1 MKTLLKLVGGIVA
14 LLVVLVVAGGILLS
28 TVFDPNE
35 YKQEIEQLALD
46 NGGVEL
52 QIGGDIDWSV
62 FPWLGLKINQI
73 QVSYP
78 GKPQFAALNQAQ
90 VAVELP
96 ALLSG
101 NVKMKSVVLDGLQLD
116 LIAESPTSNNWSA
129 PQAADAAASAN
140 AEKPAEDATAD
151 VADESTVE
159 SGSGAALALDIES
172 IAITNGQLTYTD
184 KTAASKIQLSD
195 LNVASGKVVT
205 NAFFPAQLSFN
216 AEQYQGSEKQ
226 MTVAAKLD
234 AEFFL
239 DLEKQLYQIKG
250 LNSTLGLQ
258 GAAFNG
264 KTVPLE
270 LNADITADVAKQQ
283 VSLQGLTLKLAN
295 LAANGNVTVD
305 NFAKPA
311 FSGDL
316 AVASFELNALMDA
329 LGQAAIETTDPNVLK
344 AISLNTKLA
353 GPANT
358 LVLEQL
364 QLKLDD
370 TTFNGQIAVN
380 LTDSA
385 LALNLKG
392 DSIDADRYMPPK
404 AEGEAASGDATG
416 SDGSAAAAGS
426 DGERYSKEP
435 VIPVEPLMGL
445 NVDATIGLQ
454 KLLVSG
460 LTVNNLLLDVAAH
473 NGLVK
478 ASKINADLYGGT
490 VRNSLTL
497 DVRKSPV
504 KMNTKKNIS
513 NIQIGDLLN
522 DLAQVDRITGSL
534 SSKSDV
540 NTRGRS
546 VYDIVNS
553 MTGTASVNMKDGE
566 IKGIGIA
573 QTICQGFNTV
583 GSLGL
588 NSDQVDQSTP
598 FANLNGNF
606 KIKNGLVDNRDLKA
620 ELDAITLK
628 GAGKVNV
635 PASSLDYRLGLTI
648 EENLFKQTCS
658 VNNALEGVEWPV
670 DCKGSFDDDPAKL
683 CKPDLSVIEDVIKAQ
698 LKKKLKAEVET
709 KAKAKVEE
717 ALKDK
722 LGDETKGLL
731 KGLFN

>member
-1 MKTLLKLVGGIVA
+1 MKTLLKLVGGLVA
-14 LLVVLVVAGGILLS
+14 LLVVLVVAGGILLG
-28 TVFDPNE
+28 TLFDPNE
-35 YKQEIEQLALD
+35 YKQEIQTLALD

-52 QIGGDIDWSV
+52 KIGGDIDWSV

-73 QVSYP
+73 QVNYP
-78 GKPQFAALNQAQ
+78 GKPQFASLNQAQ

-101 NVKMKSVVLDGLQLD
+101 NVKMKSVVLDGLTLD
-116 LIAESPTSNNWSA
+116 LIAESPTDNNWSV
-129 PQAADAAASAN
+129 PQTADATGSSAAEPAADSGTGTADASA
-140 AEKPAEDATAD
+140 D
-151 VADESTVE
+151 
-159 SGSGAALALDIES
+159 SGAALGLDIES

-184 KTAASKIQLSD
+184 KTADSKVLLND
-195 LNVASGKVVT
+195 LNVTSGKVVT

-234 AEFFL
+234 AQFFL
-239 DLEKQLYQIKG
+239 DLAQQQYQVKG
-250 LNSTLGLQ
+250 LTSTLGLQ

-270 LNADITADVAKQQ
+270 LNADITADVANQQ
-283 VSLQGLTLKLAN
+283 VSLQGLSLKLAN
-295 LAANGNVTVD
+295 LAANGNVTVND
-305 NFAKPA
+305 FAKPA

-329 LGQAAIETTDPNVLK
+329 LGQAAVETTDPNVLK

-358 LVLEQL
+358 LVMEQL

-370 TTFNGQIAVN
+370 TTFNGQLAYN
-380 LTDSA
+380 LMDGA

-392 DSIDADRYMPPK
+392 DSIDADRYLPPK
-404 AEGEAASGDATG
+404 AEGEAASGDAATANSEAAPAKTG
-416 SDGSAAAAGS
+416 
-426 DGERYSKEP
+426 GERYSKEP
-435 VIPVEPLMGL
+435 VIPVEPLVGL
-445 NVDATIGLQ
+445 NLDATLGLQ
-454 KLLVSG
+454 KLLISG
-460 LTVNNLLLDVAAH
+460 LTVNNILLDVSAH
-473 NGLVK
+473 GGLVK

-490 VRNSLTL
+490 VRNSVTL
-497 DVRKSPV
+497 DVRKTPV
-504 KMNTKKNIS
+504 QMNTKKNIS
-513 NIQIGDLLN
+513 NIQIGDLLK

-573 QTICQGFNTV
+573 QTICQGFNSV

-588 NSDQVDQSTP
+588 NTEQVDQSTP

-620 ELDAITLK
+620 ELDAITVK
-628 GAGKVNV
+628 GAGQVNV
-635 PASSLDYRLGLTI
+635 PASNLDYRLGLTI

-670 DCKGSFDDDPAKL
+670 DCKGSFDDDPAQL

-709 KAKAKVEE
+709 KAKEKVEE
-717 ALKDK
+717 ALQDK
-722 LGDETKGLL
+722 LGDEAKGLI

>member
-1 MKTLLKLVGGIVA
+1 MKTLLKLVGGLVA
-14 LLVVLVVAGGILLS
+14 LLVVLVVAGGILLG
-28 TVFDPNE
+28 TLFDPNE
-35 YKQEIEQLALD
+35 YKQEIQTLALD

-52 QIGGDIDWSV
+52 KIGGDIDWSV

-73 QVSYP
+73 QVNYP
-78 GKPQFAALNQAQ
+78 GKPQFASLNQAQ

-101 NVKMKSVVLDGLQLD
+101 NVKMKSVVLDGLTLD
-116 LIAESPTSNNWSA
+116 LIAESPTDNNWSV
-129 PQAADAAASAN
+129 PQTADATGSSAAEPAADSGTGTADASA
-140 AEKPAEDATAD
+140 D
-151 VADESTVE
+151 
-159 SGSGAALALDIES
+159 SGAALGLDIES

-184 KTAASKIQLSD
+184 KTADSKVLLND
-195 LNVASGKVVT
+195 LNVTSGKVVT

-234 AEFFL
+234 AQFFL
-239 DLEKQLYQIKG
+239 DLAQQQYQVKG
-250 LNSTLGLQ
+250 LTSTLGLQ

-270 LNADITADVAKQQ
+270 LNADITADVANQQ
-283 VSLQGLTLKLAN
+283 VSLQGLSLKLAN
-295 LAANGNVTVD
+295 LAANGNVTVND
-305 NFAKPA
+305 FAKPA

-316 AVASFELNALMDA
+316 AISSFELNALMDA
-329 LGQAAIETTDPNVLK
+329 LGQAAVETTDPNVLK

-358 LVLEQL
+358 LVMEQL

-370 TTFNGQIAVN
+370 TTFNGQLAYN
-380 LTDSA
+380 LTDGA

-392 DSIDADRYMPPK
+392 DSIDADRYLPPK
-404 AEGEAASGDATG
+404 AEGEAASGDAATANSEAASAKTG
-416 SDGSAAAAGS
+416 
-426 DGERYSKEP
+426 GERYSKEP
-435 VIPVEPLMGL
+435 VIPVEPLVGL
-445 NVDATIGLQ
+445 NLDATLGLQ
-454 KLLVSG
+454 KLLISG
-460 LTVNNLLLDVAAH
+460 LTVNNILLDVSAH
-473 NGLVK
+473 GGLVK

-490 VRNSLTL
+490 VRNSVTL
-497 DVRKSPV
+497 DVRKTPV
-504 KMNTKKNIS
+504 QMNTKKNIS
-513 NIQIGDLLN
+513 NIQIGDLLK

-573 QTICQGFNTV
+573 QTICQGFNSV

-588 NSDQVDQSTP
+588 NTEQVDQSTP

-620 ELDAITLK
+620 ELDAITVK
-628 GAGKVNV
+628 GAGQVNV
-635 PASSLDYRLGLTI
+635 PASNLDYRLGLTI

-670 DCKGSFDDDPAKL
+670 DCKGSFDDDPAQL

-709 KAKAKVEE
+709 KAKEKVEE
-717 ALKDK
+717 ALQDK
-722 LGDETKGLL
+722 LGDEAKGLI

>member
-28 TVFDPNE
+28 TLFDPNE
-35 YKQEIEQLALD
+35 YKQEIQQLALD

-52 QIGGDIDWSV
+52 KIGGDIDWSV

-73 QVSYP
+73 QVNYP
-78 GKPQFAALNQAQ
+78 DKPQFAALNQAQ

-101 NVKMKSVVLDGLQLD
+101 NVKMKSVVLDGLTLN
-116 LIAESPTSNNWSA
+116 LIAESPTDNNWSA
-129 PQAADAAASAN
+129 AQTADAADSSTAEPAADSSA
-140 AEKPAEDATAD
+140 DTAD
-151 VADESTVE
+151 TADTTAD
-159 SGSGAALALDIES
+159 SGAALGLDIES

-184 KTAASKIQLSD
+184 KTADSKILLND
-195 LNVASGKVVT
+195 LNVTSGKVVT

-216 AEQYQGSEKQ
+216 AEQYQGGEKQ
-226 MTVAAKLD
+226 MTVDAKLD

-239 DLEKQLYQIKG
+239 DLAQQQYQVKG
-250 LNSTLGLQ
+250 LTSTLGLQ

-270 LNADITADVAKQQ
+270 LNADITADVANQQ
-283 VSLQGLTLKLAN
+283 VSLKGLTLKLAN
-295 LAANGNVTVD
+295 LAANGNVTVN

-329 LGQAAIETTDPNVLK
+329 LGQAAIETADPNVLK
-344 AISLNTKLA
+344 AISLSTKLA

-370 TTFNGQIAVN
+370 TSFNGQLALN
-380 LTDSA
+380 LADSG

-392 DSIDADRYMPPK
+392 DSIDADRYLPPK
-404 AEGEAASGDATG
+404 AEGDSAAGDA
-416 SDGSAAAAGS
+416 SAADTSAAPAKAG
-426 DGERYSKEP
+426 GERYSKDP

-445 NVDATIGLQ
+445 NVDAKLGLQ
-454 KLLVSG
+454 KLLISG
-460 LTVNNLLLDVAAH
+460 LTVNNILLDVSAH
-473 NGLVK
+473 GGLVK

-490 VRNSLTL
+490 VRNSVTL
-497 DVRKSPV
+497 DVRKTPV
-504 KMNTKKNIS
+504 TMNTKKNIS
-513 NIQIGDLLN
+513 NIQIGDLLK

-573 QTICQGFNTV
+573 QTICQGFNSV

-588 NSDQVDQSTP
+588 NTEQVDQSTP

-620 ELDAITLK
+620 ELDAITVK
-628 GAGKVNV
+628 GAGSVNV
-635 PASSLDYRLGLTI
+635 PASNLDYRLGLTI

-709 KAKAKVEE
+709 KAKEKVEE

-722 LGDETKGLL
+722 LGDETKGLI

>member
-1 MKTLLKLVGGIVA
+1 MKTLLKLVGGLVA
-14 LLVVLVVAGGILLS
+14 LLVVLVVAGGILLG
-28 TVFDPNE
+28 TLFDPNE
-35 YKQEIEQLALD
+35 YKQEIQKLALD

-52 QIGGDIDWSV
+52 KIGGDIDWSV

-73 QVSYP
+73 QVNYP

-101 NVKMKSVVLDGLQLD
+101 NVKMKSVVLDGLTLD
-116 LIAESPTSNNWSA
+116 LIAESPTDNNWSA
-129 PQAADAAASAN
+129 AQTSDAADSSAAEPASDSSSDTSADASA
-140 AEKPAEDATAD
+140 D
-151 VADESTVE
+151 
-159 SGSGAALALDIES
+159 SGAALGLDIES

-184 KTAASKIQLSD
+184 KTADSKVLLND
-195 LNVASGKVVT
+195 LNVTSGKVVT
-205 NAFFPAQLSFN
+205 NAFFPAQLSFK
-216 AEQYQGSEKQ
+216 AEQYQGGEKQ
-226 MTVAAKLD
+226 MTVDAKLD
-234 AEFFL
+234 AQFFL
-239 DLEKQLYQIKG
+239 NLAQQQYQIKG
-250 LNSTLGLQ
+250 LTSTLGLQ

-270 LNADITADVAKQQ
+270 LNADITADVANQQ
-283 VSLQGLTLKLAN
+283 VSLKGLTLKLAN
-295 LAANGNVTVD
+295 LAANGDVTVN

-329 LGQAAIETTDPNVLK
+329 LGQAAVETTDPNVLK

-370 TTFNGQIAVN
+370 TTFNGQLAYN
-380 LTDSA
+380 LADGA

-392 DSIDADRYMPPK
+392 DSIDADRYLPPK
-404 AEGEAASGDATG
+404 AEGEAASGEASGSGADA
-416 SDGSAAAAGS
+416 SATSAKAG
-426 DGERYSKEP
+426 GERYSKEP
-435 VIPVEPLMGL
+435 VIPVEPLKGL
-445 NVDATIGLQ
+445 NVDATLGLQ
-454 KLLVSG
+454 KLLISG
-460 LTVNNLLLDVAAH
+460 LTVNNILLDVSAH
-473 NGLVK
+473 GGLVK

-490 VRNSLTL
+490 VRNSVTL
-497 DVRKSPV
+497 DVRKTPV
-504 KMNTKKNIS
+504 AMNTKKNIS
-513 NIQIGDLLN
+513 NIQIGDLLQ

-588 NSDQVDQSTP
+588 NTEQVDQSTP

-620 ELDAITLK
+620 ELDAITVK
-628 GAGKVNV
+628 GAGQVNV
-635 PASSLDYRLGLTI
+635 PASNLDYRLGLTI

-670 DCKGSFDDDPAKL
+670 NCKGSFDDDPAQL

-698 LKKKLKAEVET
+698 LKK
-709 KAKAKVEE
+709 
-717 ALKDK
+717 
-722 LGDETKGLL
+722 
-731 KGLFN
+731 N